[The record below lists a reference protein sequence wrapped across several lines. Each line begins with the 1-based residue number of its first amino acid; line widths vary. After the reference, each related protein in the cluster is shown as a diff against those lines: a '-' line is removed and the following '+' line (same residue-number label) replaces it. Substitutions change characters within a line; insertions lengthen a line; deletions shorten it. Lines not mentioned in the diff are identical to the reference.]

1 MSGAITR
8 RDLDVVG
15 YAAYVVKLLLKKM
28 MYVVVLSLGHR
39 LSFVSIRLRVKKLVC
54 LRICAEAVQF
64 SSVCALDSLSRELRL
79 IAVVGSYLLPR

>member
-39 LSFVSIRLRVKKLVC
+39 LSFVSIRLRVKKTC
-54 LRICAEAVQF
+54 LSAHLCRSCSIQ
-64 SSVCALDSLSRELRL
+64 LRL
-79 IAVVGSYLLPR
+79 RTG